1 MSMICFKPLA
11 CTLVRFSGL
20 GLIILSTSLFSTKA
34 LASNSDVPT
43 CYQIKGLEATRPAVQ
58 KELYILV
65 DETTPLDERLQSLV
79 LKNVGALMQ
88 AETGFVIASFSSFS
102 NGRYFKVLSR
112 GVIEGDVPLEV
123 RENSAKAAVKTFDGC
138 LKKQY
143 SFARGLAVE
152 KLREAMSGADVGLP
166 KSDVGTS
173 LARFSELIGQSSA
186 NDRLLLVVS
195 DMLEN
200 SSVTSFYTNNN
211 VKKLDV
217 NRELKAFDQ
226 AKMIGNFGSARVY
239 VVGAGLVTADKSA
252 RPVNVYR
259 DPKTMAL
266 LQEFWGQYFQKS
278 NATLEEFGAP
288 ALIGTP
294 AWRQ

>member
-1 MSMICFKPLA
+1 MLMICFKPLA
-11 CTLVRFSGL
+11 SILVRVSGL
-20 GLIILSTSLFSTKA
+20 GLTVLITSLISTA
-34 LASNSDVPT
+34 LWASNSDVPS

-58 KELYILV
+58 KELYVLV

-79 LKNVGALMQ
+79 LKNVGSLMQ
-88 AETGFVIASFSSFS
+88 AETGFVVASFSSFS
-102 NGRYFKVLSR
+102 SGRYFKVLAR

-143 SFARGLAVE
+143 NFARGLVVH

-166 KSDVGTS
+166 KSDVGAS

-186 NDRLLLVVS
+186 KDRLLLVVS

-200 SSVTSFYTNNN
+200 SSVTSFYTKNN

-217 NRELKAFDQ
+217 DRELKVFAE
-226 AKMIGNFGSARVY
+226 AKLMGSFGSARVY
-239 VVGAGLVTADKSA
+239 VLGAGLVTADKSNNA
-252 RPVNVYR
+252 AGVYR
-259 DPKTMAL
+259 DPKTMAA
-266 LQEFWGQYFQKS
+266 LQEFWRQYFQKS
-278 NATLEEFGAP
+278 DATLEEFGAP

-294 AWRQ
+294 AWR